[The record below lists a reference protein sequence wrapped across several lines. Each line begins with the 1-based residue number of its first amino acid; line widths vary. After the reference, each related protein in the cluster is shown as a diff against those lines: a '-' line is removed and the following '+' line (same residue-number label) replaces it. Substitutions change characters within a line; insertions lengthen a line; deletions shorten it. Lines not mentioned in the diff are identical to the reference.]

1 MLMLHGI
8 SDTTAFLQK
17 FDRISKCFYKQ
28 HHLLFCRDG
37 QTSPRNV
44 QGRTLSKQQNNVL
57 GASHMKGLDLL
68 ASGPQFSHQ
77 ALSVCRH

>member
-17 FDRISKCFYKQ
+17 LDRISECFYRQ
-28 HHLLFCRDG
+28 HHLLCFRDG
-37 QTSPRNV
+37 QTSPGNE
-44 QGRTLSKQQNNVL
+44 QGRTLSNQQNNVL

-77 ALSVCRH
+77 AVSVCSH